1 MTITKIIARASVSA
15 LALTA
20 IAPAFAQSTGQQL
33 FDQQEIVVTGA
44 HGNNGVAGVRVE
56 NTSKARAVLTQD
68 FIKRQV
74 PGQSIDDIINYM
86 PGVSFQNNDP
96 YGSSGG
102 TLSIHGFD
110 ASRISQTWDGVPLND
125 SGNYALY
132 SNQQLDME
140 LISEVNVSLGSTDID
155 SPTAAATGSTVNYV
169 TRNPT
174 EDFHVRLEG
183 SMGQYDYMRLFGV
196 VDTGT
201 FTPFGTRAFIA
212 ASRSSYNN
220 PYFSQS
226 KTDKMQFNGKL
237 YQPIG
242 SNGDFVSVAANY
254 NRNINRN
261 FSSVPL
267 RTDGVEDGSRVVGS
281 GSNNR
286 FPVTKGEREY
296 TIAPCITPAGVNGA
310 IDSPTCGTPAYD
322 YSYNPSKTGNVR
334 ISSKFTLADNLILTV
349 DPSWQ
354 FVSANGGQGAVK
366 GYEGTNK
373 GMTGYIGGSPYFGGV
388 DLNGDGDTL
397 DSVELYAPSETR
409 TNRFGLIA
417 NLQWNITPTQTVRV
431 NYSWDHARHRQTG
444 EVTTL
449 QSNGITT
456 NPYPYHDP
464 LLDATGLPIQKRNR
478 LSYAILNQ
486 VAGQYRGEFLDSKL
500 VINGGV
506 RAPFFTRNLDQRCVT
521 EGGSNAGKGYI
532 DCFNDPTSQAAFL
545 TANPTATAPQKR
557 DLHYNKVLPSAGFT
571 YNFTSRISVFGDYS
585 KGLQVPGTDNLY
597 NSFSF
602 AADSDAAHP
611 KAETTDNF
619 NAGLRFRSSKVQA
632 QLSGWYTN
640 YKNRLASS
648 YDPIADVTIY
658 RNLGTVHKYGIDGNV
673 SYQPIP
679 QVSLYAFGSYLKS
692 KILDNVQ
699 TGTNADD
706 TPAYAL
712 TAGKRE
718 SGSPTYTFG
727 ARAQGNLGPV
737 TLGIQAKRTGPR
749 YVNDQNLPVR
759 LISSTGTIIYGAKAP
774 AYTLVDL
781 DARVSLKGVGLND
794 GTYLQLNVTNLFNKL
809 YVGGFSGTLSNI
821 VSSSGSGATYAYIG
835 SPRAVSGTV
844 NFAF

>member
-1 MTITKIIARASVSA
+1 MTMSKIIARASVSA

-33 FDQQEIVVTGA
+33 FDQPEIVVTGA
-44 HGNNGVAGVRVE
+44 HNTNGVGGVRVE
-56 NTSKARAVLTQD
+56 NTSKARAVLTQE
-68 FIKRQV
+68 FIKRQI

-102 TLSIHGFD
+102 TLTIHGFD

-155 SPTAAATGSTVNYV
+155 SPTAAASGSTVNYV

-220 PYFSQS
+220 PYFRQS
-226 KTDKMQFNGKL
+226 STDKLQLNGKV

-242 SNGDFVSVAANY
+242 SNGDFVSVGANF

-267 RTDGVEDGSRVVGS
+267 RVDGVDDGSRVVGS
-281 GSNNR
+281 GSGNR
-286 FPVTKGEREY
+286 FPVTKDEREY

-310 IDSPTCGTPAYD
+310 IDTNVCGTPAYD
-322 YSYNPSKTGNVR
+322 LSYNPSKTGNVR
-334 ISSKFTLADNLILTV
+334 INSKFTLADNLVLTV

-354 FVSANGGQGAVK
+354 FVSANGGNGAVK
-366 GYEGTNK
+366 GYEGVTPPGSK
-373 GMTGYIGGSPYFGGV
+373 TVPAGLTGYIGGSPYFGGV

-397 DSVELYAPSETR
+397 DAVELYAPSQTR

-444 EVTTL
+444 EVAAL
-449 QSNGITT
+449 QANGITT
-456 NPYPYHDP
+456 NPFPYHDP
-464 LLDATGLPIQKRNR
+464 LLDANGLPIEKRNR

-500 VINGGV
+500 VVNAGV

-521 EGGSNAGKGYI
+521 EAGGKGYI
-532 DCFNDPTSQAAFL
+532 DCFNDAADQDAFL
-545 TANPTATAPQKR
+545 AANTTATPPQKR
-557 DLHYNKVLPSAGFT
+557 TLHYNKVLPAAGFT
-571 YNFTSRISVFGDYS
+571 YNFTPQISAFGDYS

-619 NAGLRFRSSKVQA
+619 NLGLRFRSSKIQA

-640 YKNRLASS
+640 FKNRLASS
-648 YDPIADVTIY
+648 YDPVEDITVY
-658 RNLGTVHKYGIDGNV
+658 RNLGTVHKYGIDGSI
-673 SYQPIP
+673 SYQPI
-679 QVSLYAFGSYLKS
+679 QQISLYAFGSYLKS
-692 KILDNVQ
+692 KILDNVEA
-699 TGTNADD
+699 TATTVYN
-706 TPAYAL
+706 

-727 ARAQGNLGPV
+727 ARAQGNFGPV

-749 YVNDQNLPVR
+749 YVNDQNIPIYNTTHTAIL
-759 LISSTGTIIYGAKAP
+759 YGAKTP

-781 DARVSLKGVGLND
+781 DARVSLKGIGLND
-794 GTYLQLNVTNLFNKL
+794 GTYLQLNVTNLFDKL
-809 YVGGFSGTLSNI
+809 YVGGFSGNTSETS
-821 VSSSGSGATYAYIG
+821 VPYAYIG
-835 SPRAVSGTV
+835 SPRAISGTV